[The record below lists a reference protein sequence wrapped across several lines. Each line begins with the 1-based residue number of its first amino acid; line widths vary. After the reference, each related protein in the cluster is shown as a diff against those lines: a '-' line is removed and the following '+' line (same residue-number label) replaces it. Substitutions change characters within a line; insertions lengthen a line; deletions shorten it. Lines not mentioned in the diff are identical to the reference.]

1 LGRDLG
7 SDSHSSS
14 LEVLF
19 KEKRQMM
26 PQKKAAF
33 LKRHSLM
40 SEENPIV
47 QQKKAAF
54 LMYQGKPLL

>member
-1 LGRDLG
+1 
-7 SDSHSSS
+7 
-14 LEVLF
+14 
-19 KEKRQMM
+19 MM